1 MITAQSTTA
10 EVIAH
15 HRQAVAD
22 FEDALAAETDPGER
36 FYLEKRIAGHR
47 ERLARAEAIAQ
58 RHREHAVQHRAW
70 AKEGA

>member
-1 MITAQSTTA
+1 VITPQSTTA

-22 FEDALAAETDPGER
+22 FESTLAAETDPGER

-47 ERLARAEAIAQ
+47 ERLARAQVADQ
-58 RHREHAVQHRAW
+58 TPSKCPS
-70 AKEGA
+70 KETT